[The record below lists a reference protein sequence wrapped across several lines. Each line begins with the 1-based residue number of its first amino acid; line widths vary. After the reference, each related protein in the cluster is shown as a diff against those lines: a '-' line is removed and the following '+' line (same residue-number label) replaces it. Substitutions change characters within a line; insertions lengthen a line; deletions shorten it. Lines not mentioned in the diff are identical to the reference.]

1 MKKQLHVLY
10 ISQYFPPEVGATQT
24 RAYEM
29 ARNLVQMGHRVTVL
43 TEFPNHPKGVIP
55 PEYRGKWVVY
65 DRLDGI
71 DVIRTWVYTRP
82 QKNFYTRMGFYMS
95 FMLTGAF
102 CGSLWR
108 GPVDVLYVTSP
119 PFFVG
124 LTGLWLSRLKNA
136 RMVLEL
142 RDLWPQGAVELGEL
156 TNERFIRWAEW
167 LERVYYRKADRIV
180 VVTRGVIDR
189 LVSQGVAKEKIRYIP
204 NGSNPDLYYD
214 HGDKIKSVLGLKSKF
229 VVLYAGIFGIAQ
241 GMEFLCEVVAVCKTH
256 KDMHFVFIGEGP
268 LKGQVREIKERKQLN
283 NLSLLDEVP
292 MERIASYI
300 SAADV
305 CLVPL
310 KKIDLFTITLP
321 SKLFDFMAC
330 QRPVVVSIDGEARRI
345 VEESGG
351 GVYVEPENIR
361 QMKDVL
367 LKLKSS
373 PAKRRQMGKA
383 GRDYV
388 VKYYSRKQGAR
399 DVEQLLNELVR

>member
-1 MKKQLHVLY
+1 LNILY

-29 ARNLVQMGHRVTVL
+29 ARRLVQMGHHVTVL

-55 PEYRGKWVVY
+55 SEYRGKWVEY

-71 DVIRTWVYTRP
+71 DVIRTWVFVRP
-82 QKNFYTRMGFYMS
+82 QKNFYTRMAFYLS
-95 FMLTGAF
+95 FMLTAALA
-102 CGSLWR
+102 GSLRR

-124 LTGLWLSRLKNA
+124 LSGLWLSRLKNA

-142 RDLWPQGAVELGEL
+142 RDLWPQSAVELGEL
-156 TNERFIRWAEW
+156 SSARFIRWAEW
-167 LERVYYRKADRIV
+167 LEKIYYRKADRVV
-180 VVTRGVIDR
+180 VVTRGVVDR
-189 LVSQGVAKEKIRYIP
+189 LIGQGVAPEKIRYIP
-204 NGSNPDLYYD
+204 NGSNPDLYFD
-214 HGDKIKSVLGLKSKF
+214 RGDAIKKALGLKDKF

-241 GMEFLCEVVAVCKTH
+241 GMEFLCDVAEACKPH
-256 KDMHFVFIGEGP
+256 NDMHFVFIGEGP
-268 LKGQVREIKERKQLN
+268 LKGHVSQIKEQRQLD

-292 MERIASYI
+292 RETIAAYV

-310 KKIDLFTITLP
+310 KKLRLFTITLP

-351 GVYVEPENIR
+351 GVYVEPENIA
-361 QMKDVL
+361 QMKQAL
-367 LKLKSS
+367 LKLKAF
-373 PAKRRQMGKA
+373 PAKRRQMGKS
-383 GRDYV
+383 GREYV
-388 VKYYSRKQGAR
+388 IKYYSREQGAR
-399 DVEQLLNELVR
+399 DVEKLLHELTR